1 MTDKT
6 LTERQDE
13 IYNQLYKIKGL
24 ADEINSYATEL
35 PSEDYDESPERP
47 RSFKVALEDFI
58 DLAKDIY
65 GYSVV
70 FADYIIGEHD
80 DLPIDPTKDPV
91 ESPGEEE
98 ISGILFKR
106 LAYFRRVL
114 LKIYFHYDNA
124 RDKLYVPVHDGETAG
139 VADQTLDNEINKT
152 LCDLYDITRLQM
164 DILNFLRPSPDKKEA
179 CKKCK

>member
-13 IYNQLYKIKGL
+13 IYIQLYKIKGL
-24 ADEINSYATEL
+24 ADEINSYVTEL
-35 PSEDYDESPERP
+35 PSEDYDENPESP
-47 RSFKVALEDFI
+47 RSFKVALENFI
-58 DLAKDIY
+58 DLAKDIF
-65 GYSVV
+65 GYSSV

-91 ESPGEEE
+91 ECPEEE

-106 LAYFRRVL
+106 LAYFRKVL
-114 LKIYFHYDNA
+114 LKIYFHYSNA
-124 RDKLYVPVHDGETAG
+124 RDKLYVPVCDGETAEA
-139 VADQTLDNEINKT
+139 ADPTFDNEVNKAIY
-152 LCDLYDITRLQM
+152 DLYDITRLQT

>member
-6 LTERQDE
+6 LTEREDE
-13 IYNQLYKIKGL
+13 IYIQLYKIKDL
-24 ADEINSYATEL
+24 ADEINSYVTEL
-35 PSEDYDESPERP
+35 LSEDYNENPERP

-65 GYSVV
+65 GYSSV
-70 FADYIIGEHD
+70 FADYIIGEYD

-91 ESPGEEE
+91 ECPEEE

-106 LAYFRRVL
+106 LTYFRKVL
-114 LKIYFHYDNA
+114 LKIYYHYDNA
-124 RDKLYVPVHDGETAG
+124 RDKLYVPVRDGETAA
-139 VADQTLDNEINKT
+139 VEDPTLDNEINKT
-152 LCDLYDITRLQM
+152 IGDLYDITRLQM
-164 DILNFLRPSPDKKEA
+164 DILNFLRPGPDKKEA